1 VYRLDACEH
10 LLLAQ
15 VHRDQ
20 ELPEPA
26 LLEIS
31 ELAFEEANAMK
42 LMASRSKSLIRPERT
57 LPTSYRAQDVISKAQ
72 DVLEI
77 QSLLCHVH

>member
-1 VYRLDACEH
+1 MHRLDARQH

-20 ELPEPA
+20 ELPEQA

-31 ELAFEEANAMK
+31 ELAFEEASAMK
-42 LMASRSKSLIRPERT
+42 LMVSRSKGLIRRV
-57 LPTSYRAQDVISKAQ
+57 PTGTRRRATS
-72 DVLEI
+72 
-77 QSLLCHVH
+77 HVVMM